1 MKAIILAAGQ
11 GTRLHPLTDLTP
23 KCLLPIGGSNAIV
36 RLIKQLLRFGLENIV
51 AVVGYRKDQVIK
63 GIRDSFGSKIAI
75 VENNR
80 YHRDA
85 NIFSLWLGME
95 NDPSPLIVFEADTIF
110 KDRCFDLIFAREM
123 GRMSA
128 CYTYGYFQKGQ
139 MGCVLKADDKAR
151 IIDIRLVK
159 EYEDQYKDYKILLG
173 LVKVGE
179 DEAPVFFKLLSEA
192 CGETIE
198 QPYIAPLVKHLKKL
212 ACYEVDLT
220 STKVCTFNT
229 PEAYYSALRK
239 FGE

>member
-11 GTRLHPLTDLTP
+11 GTRLHPLTDHTP
-23 KCLLPIGGSNAIV
+23 KCLLPIGGSNAIE
-36 RLIKQLLRFGLENIV
+36 RLINQLLRYGIENIV
-51 AVVGYRKDQVIK
+51 VIVGYRKHQIIKVIQE
-63 GIRDSFGSKIAI
+63 SFGSRITI
-75 VENNR
+75 IENGR
-80 YHRDA
+80 YLHDA

-95 NDPSPLIVFEADTIF
+95 NDPSPFIVFEADTIF
-110 KDRCFDLIFAREM
+110 EDRCFDLIFAREM

-128 CYTYGYFQKGQ
+128 CCTYGYFQKKQ
-139 MGCVLKADDKAR
+139 MGCILKADDKTK
-151 IIDIRLVK
+151 IIDVRLVK
-159 EYEDQYKDYKILLG
+159 KYEDQYKDYNILLG
-173 LVKVGE
+173 LVKVGD

-212 ACYEVDLT
+212 PCYEVDLT